1 MKSCKHKCPHLQ
13 ENVISGGY
21 NTPQGM
27 IEEFDVVCSNCNEI
41 LGHWAYG
48 SFDVDYIL
56 KYELKGWK
64 KIIANIKYKWE
75 CFKWKKIKKRNLD

>member
-1 MKSCKHKCPHLQ
+1 MKGCKHKCPHLQ

-48 SFDVDYIL
+48 SFDIDYML
-56 KYELKGWK
+56 KYELKGWR

-75 CFKWKKIKKRNLD
+75 RFKWKKIKKRNLD